1 MHAYNVNTLS
11 NVNRQQI
18 VKLAQ
23 FIRKGVSWSKM
34 EAGLW
39 CVAKSVASRQI
50 VMSSSLSRDWKCG
63 NDSTGKRTALQCR
76 NCVWHT
82 GYPLGRKEV
91 SHIE

>member
-39 CVAKSVASRQI
+39 CEDVCCQ
-50 VMSSSLSRDWKCG
+50 KC
-63 NDSTGKRTALQCR
+63 C
-76 NCVWHT
+76 
-82 GYPLGRKEV
+82 
-91 SHIE
+91 